1 MSVVPVAFSLLN
13 DAGLEVMYHFGHL
26 RAPLVRVEGVP
37 LLSDV
42 PQLQPPSNQAGIFS
56 FAQHTKCFQ
65 SFFYFHHRRPSMLIA
80 NEYCPNY
87 EIVPAISPI
96 REVGEGPKVRVV

>member
-42 PQLQPPSNQAGIFS
+42 PQLHNPHQIKQGYFLLRNILDASNGSIHWA
-56 FAQHTKCFQ
+56 C
-65 SFFYFHHRRPSMLIA
+65 
-80 NEYCPNY
+80 
-87 EIVPAISPI
+87 
-96 REVGEGPKVRVV
+96 

>member
-1 MSVVPVAFSLLN
+1 MAVVPVAFSLLN

-42 PQLQPPSNQAGIFS
+42 PQLQSPSNQAGIFS
-56 FAQHTKCFQ
+56 FAQHTRCFQ
-65 SFFYFHHRRPSMLIA
+65 FIFNFHHRRPSMLIA
-80 NEYCPNY
+80 NEYVPND
-87 EIVPAISPI
+87 EIVPAILPI
-96 REVGEGPKVRVV
+96 SDLLGPW